1 MRVLHQL
8 EEEGLVHQPSFIP
21 PPFNDLPALAVALS
35 LGGFTAKLDWTR
47 LESDYSGLI

>member
-1 MRVLHQL
+1 
-8 EEEGLVHQPSFIP
+8 
-21 PPFNDLPALAVALS
+21 VALS